1 MNGRS
6 TVPNS
11 LLLEAVT
18 GSADMT
24 PAGIAAEA
32 KEAALPGTIP
42 LPTRSVAG
50 VAHGPRH
57 TRATL
62 RVATSG
68 PDVSTN
74 VRIATDTYADRRWSR

>member
-1 MNGRS
+1 VNGRS

-18 GSADMT
+18 GSADTT

-32 KEAALPGTIP
+32 KEAALPAATP

-50 VAHGPRH
+50 VA
-57 TRATL
+57 TRAAPHARDNGVGTQML
-62 RVATSG
+62 RVPTIRLK
-68 PDVSTN
+68 T
-74 VRIATDTYADRRWSR
+74 